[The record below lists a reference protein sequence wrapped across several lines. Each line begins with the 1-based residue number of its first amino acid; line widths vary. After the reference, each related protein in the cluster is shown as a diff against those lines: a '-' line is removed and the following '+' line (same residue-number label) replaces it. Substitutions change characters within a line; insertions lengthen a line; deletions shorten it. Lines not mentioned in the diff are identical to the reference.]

1 MPRFARH
8 NRSLTISSI
17 NSFYGTASYTLN
29 WGEEEESDYQLR
41 RERHILQM
49 VEAFI
54 PHRNHKQ
61 LRVRKFASPI
71 ADVGL
76 QVTECAVPHAIAME
90 IFTELSGL
98 NIPVIA
104 LDLVVGMDG
113 ISYEL
118 NYKAGL
124 HSSRFNW
131 WEDVPKV
138 WKPLMQFHSK
148 TSAAFDEMLDSG
160 KIPMSKEPAYINDED
175 ALVTASYHG
184 AHELVRSLVEG
195 GADINITNDYG
206 DTAIMVA
213 IEYRHHAIFEYL
225 LDRGANINII
235 NEDGNT
241 ALDMAKYYDSD
252 AVELLV
258 ARGGTGP

>member
-8 NRSLTISSI
+8 DRSLTISSI

-29 WGEEEESDYQLR
+29 WGEEEESDCQLR

-49 VEAFI
+49 VEAYI
-54 PHRNHKQ
+54 PNIKDKP
-61 LRVRKFASPI
+61 LRERKITSPI
-71 ADVGL
+71 ANVGL
-76 QVTECAVPHAIAME
+76 QVTECAVPHAFALE

-98 NIPVIA
+98 NIPAIA

-124 HSSRFNW
+124 HSSHYNW
-131 WEDVPKV
+131 WEDVPKA

-184 AHELVRSLVEG
+184 EYELVRSLVEN

-225 LDRGANINII
+225 LDHGANINII

-241 ALDMAKYYDSD
+241 ALDIAKYYDTD